1 MELDIR
7 KYSKLRMKNVWGS
20 VVQRLD
26 YWKKMRKR
34 RRNNGGKEEEE
45 EEHHIFLLYQHSE
58 LHRTMQLLSE
68 MYGIPKLPGLE
79 KRMKVGRQ
87 KERRK
92 KKKRDAVAAA
102 AAATTSER
110 RKMSTMVTMGKEH
123 ESIAWDK
130 EGTKTTKTQIGEL
143 EEEETTTWCKEE
155 ELLLSMFHSCFSDE
169 LMMV

>member
-7 KYSKLRMKNVWGS
+7 KYSKLRMMNVWRS

-26 YWKKMRKR
+26 YWKKMRR

-45 EEHHIFLLYQHSE
+45 EHHVFLLYQHSE
-58 LHRTMQLLSE
+58 LHRTMQLLSD

-92 KKKRDAVAAA
+92 KKKKRDA

-110 RKMSTMVTMGKEH
+110 RKMS
-123 ESIAWDK
+123 ESIVWDK
-130 EGTKTTKTQIGEL
+130 EGSKTTKTQIDEF
-143 EEEETTTWCKEE
+143 EEKETTTWCKEE